1 MIIWL
6 LFLATI
12 PVSNFMIGNIG
23 TSCIADG
30 PCMLPVGFGY
40 TAPSGVFMIG
50 IALVLRDLIQ
60 ERYGKWSAFLAVL
73 VGSAISYILADPYI
87 AAASVTAYLLAEI
100 SDLIVY
106 TKLRKKSLSAAVL
119 ASGLVGS
126 IIDSAVFLFIAFGSL
141 QFIEGQ
147 IIGKLWMS
155 IFAIAVLRF
164 IKSRAS
170 APCKTD
176 QHIKM

>member
-23 TSCIADG
+23 TFCIPEG

-40 TAPSGVFMIG
+40 AAPSGVFMIG

-60 ERYGKWSAFLAVL
+60 ERYGKWNAFFAVL

-87 AAASVTAYLLAEI
+87 AAASVTAYLLAET

-106 TKLRKKSLSAAVL
+106 TKLRKKSASVAVL

-155 IFAIAVLRF
+155 IFAVAALRF

-170 APCKTD
+170 VNQYNGST
-176 QHIKM
+176 